1 MILKNTFWSISG
13 WNEIMSDIYS
23 RKKKGWKMDTWN
35 TKGQSIAAWCLWRSI
50 ILSVFEYIWE
60 VPEQTAFKKG
70 DYYFC
75 FTSFVWLS
83 SPPQQG
89 MIAHDV
95 ALKQGR
101 LSLMSLM
108 NAQAETVLFPK
119 NLFHSSQLLL
129 SLSLYLRWPLWDR
142 GSPKCQR
149 SPVVIHLTLHLV
161 CHIHFF
167 KVTCPS
173 K

>member
-1 MILKNTFWSISG
+1 MK
-13 WNEIMSDIYS
+13 WNNVWYMLQE
-23 RKKKGWKMDTWN
+23 KKKVGKWIHETQKDRALLRDVC
-35 TKGQSIAAWCLWRSI
+35 GGRSFSLFLSI
-50 ILSVFEYIWE
+50 FEKFRNK
-60 VPEQTAFKKG
+60 QLLKKG

-89 MIAHDV
+89 MIAHHV
-95 ALKQGR
+95 ALKRGR

-142 GSPKCQR
+142 GSLKCQR